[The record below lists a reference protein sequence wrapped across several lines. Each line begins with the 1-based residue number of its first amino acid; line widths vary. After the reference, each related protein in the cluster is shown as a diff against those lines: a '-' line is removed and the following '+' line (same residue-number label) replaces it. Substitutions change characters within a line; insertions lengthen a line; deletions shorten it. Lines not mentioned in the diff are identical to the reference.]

1 MSLNRQNLDLGAERE
16 ILQNNVEILN
26 KLKLLAQQEQKD
38 ERINKQLLELINH
51 AGELRH
57 SVALNQ
63 QLELTYSMLIGT
75 LSPQEYMEKAREIQG
90 ETSRGWKIF
99 GGLMMALGALLA
111 VTGVAFLAVSV
122 VALDPVIALGGMA
135 SLEFGFECLIGG
147 AGFFSFSPGKKAAYK
162 QMEEFYNVKKKALS
176 NGEGNYTAIENNSS
190 DAMARALSIS
200 M

>member
-1 MSLNRQNLDLGAERE
+1 MPLNIQNIDLDVENE
-16 ILQNNVEILN
+16 ILQKNVEILN

-51 AGELRH
+51 AGKLRH

-90 ETSRGWKIF
+90 ETSRGWKVF

-111 VTGVAFLAVSV
+111 VTGVVFLAVSV

-135 SLEFGFECLIGG
+135 CLEFGLEGLTGG
-147 AGFFSFSPGKKAAYK
+147 AGFFSFGAGKKTAYK
-162 QMEEFYNVKKKALS
+162 QMEEFYNFKKNAS
-176 NGEGNYTAIENNSS
+176 NNGEGNYTADANNSS
-190 DAMARALSIS
+190 DAMDHALSI
-200 M
+200 